1 MIQTQ
6 PIRSS
11 RPAAMPNNLGTFGGF
26 RLMTAAML
34 TLGAAFIHLAVAPAH
49 LREYLPFGVFFL
61 AVGCAQIV
69 LAVEVVSR
77 PTRRLALAMAIGS
90 AALVALWY
98 VSRTVG
104 LPIGPT
110 PGLAEDTGLTDVIC
124 KLMEALSAILFLS
137 LAAWP
142 AQRKVR
148 RMWLQALAM
157 LPSAVLAAAMT
168 SAAVA
173 ATLSAMPEAFNAA
186 PAITGQPST
195 SLTTL
200 VETPG
205 PEPVDAFTL
214 TAQEAQIDGQTVW
227 TYGGTVPGPELRV
240 SQGHRVQ
247 VTLVNNLRGST
258 TLHWHGLRLPNA
270 ADGVAGL
277 TQDAVQPGQSFTY
290 EFVAREAGTF
300 WYHSHQQTEQQL
312 PRGLFG
318 ALVVEP
324 ASGQVAENR
333 DYTVMLHGNPGD
345 VSVNGTTNLQLEA
358 QPGETVRLRLV
369 NAVAPG
375 MDGGPEAPVLVGAPF
390 QVVALDGRDLHAPQ
404 PLHATRVPL
413 GMGQRADIVFTM
425 PASGA
430 VQLID
435 TEVVGETS
443 LVQNIIESL
452 SGATTPRLPTVTIGN
467 GTAPASDIATAPLFD
482 LTRYGTP
489 TPDALALAPAD
500 VSAPIVLDKH
510 PGMRD
515 GRPQLIHTIN
525 AEASPNVPPINVQE
539 GQIVH
544 LHIVNNTAEYHPMH
558 LHGHVMSVLARNG
571 ESLQGSPVHLDSI
584 LVGPGETWDVAF
596 AADNPGIWMFH
607 CHVLLH
613 AGMGMVTTI
622 NYQGVSTPFE
632 MGSRS
637 GNMPE

>member
-1 MIQTQ
+1 MSTSTS
-6 PIRSS
+6 RS
-11 RPAAMPNNLGTFGGF
+11 RAIN
-26 RLMTAAML
+26 
-34 TLGAAFIHLAVAPAH
+34 
-49 LREYLPFGVFFL
+49 
-61 AVGCAQIV
+61 
-69 LAVEVVSR
+69 VS
-77 PTRRLALAMAIGS
+77 I
-90 AALVALWY
+90 
-98 VSRTVG
+98 
-104 LPIGPT
+104 
-110 PGLAEDTGLTDVIC
+110 
-124 KLMEALSAILFLS
+124 
-137 LAAWP
+137 
-142 AQRKVR
+142 
-148 RMWLQALAM
+148 
-157 LPSAVLAAAMT
+157 SAVLCWASAAAGF
-168 SAAVA
+168 AK
-173 ATLSAMPEAFNAA
+173 
-186 PAITGQPST
+186 
-195 SLTTL
+195 
-200 VETPG
+200 
-205 PEPVDAFTL
+205 
-214 TAQEAQIDGQTVW
+214 TVW

-240 SQGHRVQ
+240 TQGHRVQ
-247 VTLVNNLRGST
+247 VTLVNNLPEST
-258 TLHWHGLRLPNA
+258 TLHWHGLQLPNA

-290 EFVAREAGTF
+290 ESVAREAGTF

-358 QPGETVRLRLV
+358 RPGETVCLRLV

-375 MDGGPEAPVLVGAPF
+375 MDGGPEAPVLVGAPV
-390 QVVALDGRDLHAPQ
+390 QVVALDGRDLRAPQ

-413 GMGQRADIVFTM
+413 GMGQRADLVFTM

-452 SGATTPRLPTVTIGN
+452 SGATTPRLLTVTIGN
-467 GTAPASDIATAPLFD
+467 GTAPASDIATVPLFD

-489 TPDALALAPAD
+489 APDALALAPAD

-622 NYQGVSTPFE
+622 NYTGYSTPFE

>member
-1 MIQTQ
+1 MPIKMATRPMDTGGRCVAIAQMTCRPCAPIGHRRRRANGKQVPRTGTSRCTLPGSSNKSCNPAATARATANAPSSSRGSRLSSRFHIRATGFVTTCTLGSSARRLHRPPEAAPVHLEDDAPTGSSLVRSRVHLRGGRTSAQCVRRLSTMIQTQ

-214 TAQEAQIDGQTVW
+214 TAREAQVDGQTIW
-227 TYGGTVPGPELRV
+227 TYGGTVLGPELRV
-240 SQGHRVQ
+240 TQGHR
-247 VTLVNNLRGST
+247 
-258 TLHWHGLRLPNA
+258 
-270 ADGVAGL
+270 
-277 TQDAVQPGQSFTY
+277 
-290 EFVAREAGTF
+290 
-300 WYHSHQQTEQQL
+300 
-312 PRGLFG
+312 
-318 ALVVEP
+318 
-324 ASGQVAENR
+324 
-333 DYTVMLHGNPGD
+333 
-345 VSVNGTTNLQLEA
+345 
-358 QPGETVRLRLV
+358 
-369 NAVAPG
+369 
-375 MDGGPEAPVLVGAPF
+375 
-390 QVVALDGRDLHAPQ
+390 
-404 PLHATRVPL
+404 
-413 GMGQRADIVFTM
+413 
-425 PASGA
+425 
-430 VQLID
+430 
-435 TEVVGETS
+435 
-443 LVQNIIESL
+443 
-452 SGATTPRLPTVTIGN
+452 
-467 GTAPASDIATAPLFD
+467 
-482 LTRYGTP
+482 
-489 TPDALALAPAD
+489 
-500 VSAPIVLDKH
+500 
-510 PGMRD
+510 
-515 GRPQLIHTIN
+515 
-525 AEASPNVPPINVQE
+525 
-539 GQIVH
+539 
-544 LHIVNNTAEYHPMH
+544 
-558 LHGHVMSVLARNG
+558 
-571 ESLQGSPVHLDSI
+571 
-584 LVGPGETWDVAF
+584 
-596 AADNPGIWMFH
+596 
-607 CHVLLH
+607 
-613 AGMGMVTTI
+613 
-622 NYQGVSTPFE
+622 
-632 MGSRS
+632 
-637 GNMPE
+637 